1 MRACVRACVRACM
14 RVCLSFLSEQHW
26 EDNLDM
32 FVLCAGYEASPPGSG
47 VCIEL
52 SVTGMVKA
60 EDGGDGQKAGAR
72 VARDVREAGRH

>member
-1 MRACVRACVRACM
+1 
-14 RVCLSFLSEQHW
+14 
-26 EDNLDM
+26 M

-52 SVTGMVKA
+52 SVTGMVRT

-72 VARDVREAGRH
+72 VAREVSGRLA